1 MHRLRTSQS
10 PPMPSATKTQRW
22 IDLIA
27 ALLSNRLPTPFER
40 LAREVP
46 AYMADGS
53 VRAGKPSA
61 AVKRMFERDKKEL
74 HAFGIPI
81 ERIGDDGDPDAAYS
95 LRSNDFY
102 LPYLSLNTPA
112 GARTATSAKST
123 DRYGY
128 RSLGRLAFEPDE
140 LAALASAGKRAQELG
155 DPALSVEA
163 RSALRKLAFDLPID
177 PDHTDGADPTSDAS
191 GERIVLPRAIPSREV
206 LQSLGDALIRRK
218 TVEFNYN
225 SMNSGVVSART
236 VEPYGVFFL
245 NGHWYLAARE
255 TDTDDATVK
264 NFRTNR
270 ISDVRVNTNRAESPD
285 YRIPASFKLRDHGQS
300 RQAWE
305 LGDGEAISAVVD
317 FIGDS
322 GATVAGAELGTP
334 EDDVSRLRRFR
345 VRRMDAFVRWLL
357 SFAGE
362 AIPVQPPEL
371 VNAFREQI
379 TATLNLYE

>member
-1 MHRLRTSQS
+1 
-10 PPMPSATKTQRW
+10 MPSATKTQRW

-27 ALLSNRLPTPFER
+27 ALLSNRLPSSFER

-53 VRAGKPSA
+53 VQAGKPSVS
-61 AVKRMFERDKKEL
+61 VKRTFERDKKEL

-102 LPYLSLNTPA
+102 LPYLSLNTSS
-112 GARTATSAKST
+112 GARATTSTKST

-128 RSLGRLAFEPDE
+128 RSLSRLAFEPDE

-155 DPALSVEA
+155 DPALAVEA

-177 PDHTDGADPTSDAS
+177 PDDTNGVDTKLGSA
-191 GERIVLPRAIPSREV
+191 GERIVLPRAVPSKEV

-218 TVEFNYN
+218 TVEFSYN
-225 SMNSGVVSART
+225 SMNSGVVSERT

-255 TDTDDATVK
+255 TDTDDDTVK
-264 NFRTNR
+264 NFRVSR
-270 ISDVRVNTNRAESPD
+270 ISNVRVNTKRSESAD
-285 YRIPASFKLRDHGQS
+285 YTIPASFKLRDHGQS

-305 LGDGEAISAVVD
+305 LGDGETISAVVD

-322 GATVAGAELGTP
+322 GATVAGTELGTS
-334 EDDVSRLRRFR
+334 EDDDIRLRRFR

-371 VNAFREQI
+371 VNSFREQI
-379 TATLNLYE
+379 AATLKLYQ

>member
-1 MHRLRTSQS
+1 
-10 PPMPSATKTQRW
+10 MPSATKTQRW

-27 ALLSNRLPTPFER
+27 ALLSNRIPTPFER
-40 LAREVP
+40 LACEVP

-53 VRAGKPSA
+53 VHAGKPSA
-61 AVKRMFERDKKEL
+61 SVKRMFERDKKEL
-74 HAFGIPI
+74 QSFGIPI

-112 GARTATSAKST
+112 GAKPATSARST

-155 DPALSVEA
+155 DPALTVEA

-177 PDHTDGADPTSDAS
+177 PDHAGATTPTLGAA
-191 GERIVLPRAIPSREV
+191 GERIVLPRSVPSKEV

-218 TVEFNYN
+218 TVEFSYN
-225 SMNSGVVSART
+225 SMNSGVVSERT
-236 VEPYGVFFL
+236 AEPYGVFFL

-255 TDTDDATVK
+255 TDTEDDTIK
-264 NFRTNR
+264 NFRVNR
-270 ISDVRVNTNRAESPD
+270 ISNVRVNTKRSESAD
-285 YRIPASFKLRDHGQS
+285 YKIPASFRLRDHGQS

-322 GATVAGAELGTP
+322 GATVSGAELGTP
-334 EDDVSRLRRFR
+334 EDDSSRLRRFR

-357 SFAGE
+357 SFTGE

-371 VNAFREQI
+371 VTAFREQI
-379 TATLNLYE
+379 ATTLRLYE

>member
-1 MHRLRTSQS
+1 
-10 PPMPSATKTQRW
+10 MPSATKTQRW

-40 LAREVP
+40 LAGEVP

-53 VRAGKPSA
+53 VQAGKPSA
-61 AVKRMFERDKKEL
+61 SVKRMFERDKKEL

-81 ERIGDDGDPDAAYS
+81 ERIGDDGDSDAAYS

-112 GARTATSAKST
+112 GARTAAAARST

-128 RSLGRLAFEPDE
+128 RSLSRLAFEPDE

-155 DPALSVEA
+155 DPALAVEA

-177 PDHTDGADPTSDAS
+177 PDHTNGIDATRDAD
-191 GERIVLPRAIPSREV
+191 GERIVLPRAVPSREV

-218 TVEFNYN
+218 TVEFSYN
-225 SMNSGVVSART
+225 SMNSGVVSERT
-236 VEPYGVFFL
+236 AEPYGVFFL
-245 NGHWYLAARE
+245 SGHWYLAARE
-255 TDTDDATVK
+255 TDTDDGTIK
-264 NFRTNR
+264 NFRVSR
-270 ISDVRVNTNRAESPD
+270 ISNVRVNTKRAESAD
-285 YRIPASFKLRDHGQS
+285 YKIPASFKLRDHGQS

-322 GATVAGAELGTP
+322 GATVAGAELGTQ
-334 EDDVSRLRRFR
+334 DDDGSRLRRFR

-371 VNAFREQI
+371 VNSFREQI
-379 TATLNLYE
+379 AATLKLYE

>member
-1 MHRLRTSQS
+1 
-10 PPMPSATKTQRW
+10 MPSATKTQRW

-40 LAREVP
+40 LAGEVP

-53 VRAGKPSA
+53 VQTGKPSA

-81 ERIGDDGDPDAAYS
+81 ERIGDDGDSDAAYS

-112 GARTATSAKST
+112 GARTAAAARST
-123 DRYGY
+123 DCYGY
-128 RSLGRLAFEPDE
+128 RSLSRLAFEPDE

-155 DPALSVEA
+155 DPALAVEA

-177 PDHTDGADPTSDAS
+177 PDHTNGIDATRDAG
-191 GERIVLPRAIPSREV
+191 GERIVLPRAVPSREV

-218 TVEFNYN
+218 TVEFSYN
-225 SMNSGVVSART
+225 SMNSGVVSERT
-236 VEPYGVFFL
+236 AEPYGVFFL
-245 NGHWYLAARE
+245 SGHWYLAARE
-255 TDTDDATVK
+255 TDTDDGTIK
-264 NFRTNR
+264 NFRVSR
-270 ISDVRVNTNRAESPD
+270 ISNVRVNTKRAESAD
-285 YRIPASFKLRDHGQS
+285 YKIPASFKLRDHGQS

-322 GATVAGAELGTP
+322 GATVAGAELGTQ
-334 EDDVSRLRRFR
+334 DDDGSRLRRFR

-371 VNAFREQI
+371 VNSFREQI
-379 TATLNLYE
+379 AATLKLYE